1 MCALLRVEQ
10 QFLGDLDFHNSFF
23 DFWIQARRCPKFY
36 IVHRNIL
43 ILLSHTTFPQNTK
56 KSAQQAVNFK
66 AFLRDC
72 AGVLT
77 SVLGCVLCDFTQFLW
92 FQCCWGGMLVF
103 IGWLGGLWM
112 YSGSNEIS
120 TVWVLW
126 EYSGSTVSVLWEYCA
141 STVPVL
147 WEYCSS
153 TVPVLCQ

>member
-1 MCALLRVEQ
+1 MPQILHSAQKYFNFVKSHYFSTKHQEVCAAGC
-10 QFLGDLDFHNSFF
+10 QFL
-23 DFWIQARRCPKFY
+23 RP
-36 IVHRNIL
+36 
-43 ILLSHTTFPQNTK
+43 
-56 KSAQQAVNFK
+56 
-66 AFLRDC
+66 FLRDC

-126 EYSGSTVSVLWEYCA
+126 EYSGSTVSVPWEYCA